1 MINLCLLSGLTDI
14 RCIMTRILP
23 VLAGLFIAGL
33 TACSSSRPVAQAKK
47 VQPAAETVLF
57 SQAPFQGAH
66 VGVCVY
72 DVAADTYLYNYQ
84 SDKYFLPASN
94 TKLFTLYAGLKYLK
108 DSLPGMYYQETA
120 NAFFIFP
127 TGDPTLL
134 HPDFKKQPVIEKLQK
149 VDKPLVIV
157 EDAWKD
163 EVYGPGWSWDDYNED
178 YMPERSALP
187 VYGNTIKWIQVA
199 QKNTQPELQDSLQTF
214 VYSDPEVDWKLRF
227 LEDTVNRA
235 FHVKRSREEN
245 VFKVSQGKEAYK
257 EQLVPF
263 ITNGVSSAIELLK
276 DTVRKDIKVQSGP
289 KQTNLSVIHSQPA
302 DSLFKI
308 MMYRSD
314 NFFAEQTLLMAS
326 YEKLKIMRA
335 DSMINTLLATDLAAV
350 PQKPRWVDGSGLS
363 RYNLFTPQ
371 DFVWLLKKMKDEF
384 GLEKMKA
391 ILPGG
396 NQGTLVNYYKQLQG
410 SIFAKTGSLS
420 NQIALSGYLITH
432 RNKLLIFSFLVNN
445 HQGSATAV
453 RREVEKFLNEIW
465 SKQ

>member
-14 RCIMTRILP
+14 RCTMTKIFL
-23 VLAGLFIAGL
+23 VLAGFFIAGL
-33 TACSSSRPVAQAKK
+33 TACSSSRPVAQAEKA
-47 VQPAAETVLF
+47 QPAVETVPF

-120 NAFFIFP
+120 NTFFIFP

-134 HPDFKKQPVIEKLQK
+134 HPDFKRQPVIEKLQK

-157 EDAWKD
+157 DDAWKE

-227 LEDTVNRA
+227 LGDTVNRA
-235 FHVKRSREEN
+235 FHVTRNREDN

-263 ITNGVSSAIELLK
+263 ITKGVSSAIELLK
-276 DTVRKDIKVQSGP
+276 DTIRKDIKVQPGP
-289 KQTNLSVIHSQPA
+289 RQTNLSVVHSQPA

-335 DSMINTLLATDLAAV
+335 DSMISALLATDLVAV

-396 NQGTLVNYYKQLQG
+396 NQGTLVNYYKQLQ
-410 SIFAKTGSLS
+410 SSLFAKTGSLS
-420 NQIALSGYLITH
+420 NQIALSGYLITR

-453 RREVEKFLNEIW
+453 RREVEKFLYEIW